1 MEKMA
6 DNISLTDED
15 LRMLGLEVEES
26 TPKMASPS
34 DPGGEDKKLTQEEID
49 AMIASMGK

>member
-1 MEKMA
+1 MA

-15 LRMLGLEVEES
+15 LRMLGIEVEES
-26 TPKMASPS
+26 TPKEASAPQPS
-34 DPGGEDKKLTQEEID
+34 GADKTLSQEDID